1 MFLSIIALHPERML
15 NRRSFIGTLGTSLL
29 GAATLP
35 AQETT
40 HRRSRWEMVASDDPI
55 VAPDARPDPVTWDD
69 GTITAAWIGHATVLV
84 NFFGVKFITDPVF
97 STRIGLNVGN
107 LFTIGPRRLVS
118 PALEIEALPRL
129 DFILLSH
136 AHMDHCD
143 LPSLD
148 RFDRTVPLIIAQNT
162 YDVIEEMEFE
172 TVYML
177 DWGKWADVAGVHI
190 EALEVKHFGWR
201 YPWEQD
207 RSRGHWN
214 GRSFNAYVLTRNG
227 RSIVFGGDTSYHE
240 KFRALRRRPHPIDL
254 AIMPIGAY
262 DPWITNHANP
272 EQALAMADHM
282 GAYHVLPI
290 HWRTFIQS
298 EEPTM
303 EPIARLRAAA
313 SGRPD
318 RVALEGVGQ
327 TWALGSAQPA
337 APADPALPALA
348 RPAATG
354 ADVPSTE

>member
-1 MFLSIIALHPERML
+1 MGVI
-15 NRRSFIGTLGTSLL
+15 NRRQFIGTVGTGLL

-35 AQETT
+35 AQETA
-40 HRRSRWEMVASDDPI
+40 HRRSRWEMVAGDDPV
-55 VAPDARPDPVTWDD
+55 VAPAARPEPATWSDS
-69 GTITAAWIGHATVLV
+69 TITAAWIGHATVLV

-97 STRIGLNVGN
+97 STRIGLNVGG
-107 LFTIGPRRLVS
+107 LFTIGPRRLVN
-118 PALEIEALPRL
+118 PALEIEDLPEL

-148 RFDRTVPLIIAQNT
+148 RFKRATPLIIAQNT
-162 YDVIEEMEFE
+162 YDVIETLEFE
-172 TVYML
+172 KVYML

-207 RSRGHWN
+207 RSRGIWT
-214 GRSFNAYVLTRNG
+214 GRSYNAYVLTRNG
-227 RSIVFGGDTSYHE
+227 RSIVFGGDTAYHE
-240 KFRALRRRPHPIDL
+240 KFKALRQRSNPIDL

-262 DPWITNHANP
+262 DPWISNHANP

-282 GAYHVLPI
+282 GAYHVVPI

-303 EPIARLRAAA
+303 EPIARFRAGAA
-313 SGRPD
+313 RTPD
-318 RVALEGVGQ
+318 RIALDDIGQ
-327 TWALGSAQPA
+327 TWMLGSAPPA
-337 APADPALPALA
+337 ALVAPTSAPATQPG
-348 RPAATG
+348 TT
-354 ADVPSTE
+354 VPSAD

>member
-1 MFLSIIALHPERML
+1 MI
-15 NRRSFIGTLGTSLL
+15 NRRTFIGTVGTSLL

-40 HRRSRWEMVASDDPI
+40 HRRSRWEMVANDDPV
-55 VAPDARPDPVTWDD
+55 VAPAARPDPASWDNS
-69 GTITAAWIGHATVLV
+69 TITAAWIGHATVLV

-97 STRIGLNVGN
+97 SSRIGLNVAD
-107 LFTIGPRRLVS
+107 LFTIGPRRLVH
-118 PALEIEALPRL
+118 PALALEDLPEL

-143 LPSLD
+143 IPSLD
-148 RFDRTVPLIIAQNT
+148 RFRRSTPVIIAANT
-162 YDVIEEMEFE
+162 YDVIETLDFQ

-177 DWGKWADVAGVHI
+177 DWGKWTDVAGVHI

-207 RSRGHWN
+207 RSRGNWN

-227 RSIVFGGDTSYHE
+227 RSIVFGGDTAYQE
-240 KFRALRRRPHPIDL
+240 NFAALKRRPNPVDL

-272 EQALAMADHM
+272 EQALAMADQM
-282 GAYHVLPI
+282 GAYHVMPI

-298 EEPTM
+298 EEPTL

-313 SGRPD
+313 ADRPD
-318 RVALEGVGQ
+318 RVAVEAVGQ
-327 TWALGSAQPA
+327 TWALGSAPPA
-337 APADPALPALA
+337 ALLA
-348 RPAATG
+348 PGVSPAARG
-354 ADVPSTE
+354 DADVPSSD

>member
-1 MFLSIIALHPERML
+1 ML
-15 NRRSFIGTLGTSLL
+15 NRRTFIGTVGASLL
-29 GAATLP
+29 GTAALRGQH
-35 AQETT
+35 ASR
-40 HRRSRWEMVASDDPI
+40 RRSRWEMVTNDDP
-55 VAPDARPDPVTWDD
+55 VVTPAAQPDPRMWDD
-69 GTITAAWIGHATVLV
+69 GTITASWIGHATVLV

-97 STRIGLNVGN
+97 SSRIGLNVGG
-107 LFTIGPRRLVS
+107 LFTIGPRRLVH
-118 PALEIEALPRL
+118 PALDVADLPDL

-148 RFDRTVPLIIAQNT
+148 QFRRTVPLIIAQNT
-162 YDVIEEMEFE
+162 YDVIETLEFE

-177 DWGKWADVAGVHI
+177 DWGKWTEVAGVHI

-227 RSIVFGGDTSYHE
+227 RSIVFGGDTAYQE
-240 KFRALRRRPHPIDL
+240 NFAVLKQRPNPVDL

-262 DPWITNHANP
+262 DPWIHNHANP

-303 EPIARLRAAA
+303 EPIARLRAA
-313 SGRPD
+313 SVQRPD
-318 RVALEGVGQ
+318 RIVLHDVGQ
-327 TWALGSAQPA
+327 TWALDVASPA
-337 APADPALPALA
+337 IHETPAPLEAPAVSAPG
-348 RPAATG
+348 ATRAG
-354 ADVPSTE
+354 APPSD